1 MKFFARY
8 ELAPALLV
16 VALALVLL
24 GLSFVPASAQGGNPH
39 AVDLIRLL
47 TEGVG

>member
-8 ELAPALLV
+8 DLPPALLV